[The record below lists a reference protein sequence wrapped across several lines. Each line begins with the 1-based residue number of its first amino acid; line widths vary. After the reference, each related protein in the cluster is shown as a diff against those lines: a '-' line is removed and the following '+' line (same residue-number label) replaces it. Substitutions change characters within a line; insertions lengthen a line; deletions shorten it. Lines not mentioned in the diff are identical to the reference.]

1 MRKILF
7 ALVVL
12 VLSISAIGQEKNT
25 EPMKK
30 VVVARLDIKPEVVD
44 QFLQSAQKI
53 VEETRKEDGCI
64 TYVLYKS
71 CFSPE
76 NEFFFYEEYK
86 NQEALDYHN
95 GSNHLKEFFA
105 NITPLLNGSPIVE
118 EY

>member
-1 MRKILF
+1 MKKILF

-12 VLSISAIGQEKNT
+12 GLSISAIGQEKNT

-44 QFLQSAQKI
+44 QFLQSAEK
-53 VEETRKEDGCI
+53 VVNETRKEEGCI
-64 TYVLYKS
+64 TYILYKS

-95 GSNHLKEFFA
+95 GSKHLSAFFA
-105 NITPLLNGSPIVE
+105 NITPMLAGDPIVDV
-118 EY
+118 Y